1 MCVIKVHISEMFK
14 MKAIVV
20 SYSLSMP
27 KIYSVLPP
35 PKDEL
40 DEILTFLY
48 FGSNVPTEKT
58 TDTHLY

>member
-1 MCVIKVHISEMFK
+1 MCVIKVHISGMFK

-35 PKDEL
+35 PKVEL

-48 FGSNVPTEKT
+48 FGPNVPTEKT

>member
-1 MCVIKVHISEMFK
+1 MCVIKVHVSEMFK

-48 FGSNVPTEKT
+48 FSSNVPTEKT
-58 TDTHLY
+58 IDTHLY